1 MNKLGFLLA
10 LVILAPGVVAEQE
23 ENSQGDILTLAAADT
38 VAFLDWNTQDEGK
51 QVSTE
56 QTKRL
61 VKRTQTLNDKVNA
74 LLEDKI
80 NQKLLNSLEF

>member
-23 ENSQGDILTLAAADT
+23 ENNQGDILTLAAADT
-38 VAFLDWNTQDEGK
+38 AAFLDWNTQDEGK

-80 NQKLLNSLEF
+80 NQKLHNSLEF